1 MTTLIRENTNKPSIN
16 LKIQKSD
23 EINCNMTS
31 KIDNVSKLDTSLKK
45 LYLPTIQKKTT
56 QTIPVSSLTKRI
68 QKSNSQP
75 NLLKKNFESD
85 LMSPSTEKEKI
96 LFAKYSLSR
105 INAKINDIT
114 LSYKRL
120 LAEKEEN
127 LNIIKRAICSD
138 DPTYVHSLYLKI
150 EQFLE
155 DTIKNNS
162 FNSISNKKTY
172 STLNNENTKIRR
184 NKRKGK

>member
-1 MTTLIRENTNKPSIN
+1 
-16 LKIQKSD
+16 
-23 EINCNMTS
+23 
-31 KIDNVSKLDTSLKK
+31 
-45 LYLPTIQKKTT
+45 
-56 QTIPVSSLTKRI
+56 
-68 QKSNSQP
+68 
-75 NLLKKNFESD
+75 
-85 LMSPSTEKEKI
+85 MSPSTEKEKI

-162 FNSISNKKTY
+162 FNHFVTSFLLGLFLENPFVSLANLDGKNKFNGRV
-172 STLNNENTKIRR
+172 LFNAMQQL
-184 NKRKGK
+184 